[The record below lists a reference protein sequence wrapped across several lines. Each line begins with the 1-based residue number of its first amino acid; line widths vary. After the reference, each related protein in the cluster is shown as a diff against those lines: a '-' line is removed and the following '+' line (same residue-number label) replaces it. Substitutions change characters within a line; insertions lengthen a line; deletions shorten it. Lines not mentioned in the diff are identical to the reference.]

1 MRRCII
7 CFVRISF
14 GFLYALRISFVGVML
29 VLILIL
35 IFGEKDSFSCS
46 LAKAIWEASI
56 ELCVSFF
63 FMFARSFGF
72 LNFGSA

>member
-1 MRRCII
+1 MCRCVI

-14 GFLYALRISFVGVML
+14 GFLCAFRISFVGVML
-29 VLILIL
+29 LLILML

-46 LAKAIWEASI
+46 FAKAIWEASI